1 MYVYIYF
8 INIYKKY
15 IQNILYL
22 TAMSGY
28 NVIFNVG
35 FNDDSDDEEEASSV
49 PKIGGGNDSDDEEE
63 EEEASSVPKI
73 GDGNDSD
80 DEEEE
85 EASYVAAN
93 KEIASGI
100 DRVTCMYI
108 FCLT

>member
-22 TAMSGY
+22 TAMSG
-28 NVIFNVG
+28 G
-35 FNDDSDDEEEASSV
+35 DDDS
-49 PKIGGGNDSDDEEE
+49 DEEE
-63 EEEASSVPKI
+63 EAMSGGDAEEK
-73 GDGNDSD
+73 
-80 DEEEE
+80 E

-93 KEIASGI
+93 KEIAGGI